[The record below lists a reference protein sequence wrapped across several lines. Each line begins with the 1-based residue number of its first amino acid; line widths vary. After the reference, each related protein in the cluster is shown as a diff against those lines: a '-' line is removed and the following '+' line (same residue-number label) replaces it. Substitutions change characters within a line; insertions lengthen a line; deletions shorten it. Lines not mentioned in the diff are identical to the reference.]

1 MRNRILSFVAVLR
14 IQGRRAFLYFGAV
27 TLAVVFLLAALQ
39 VASRYALKEY
49 VEDQLGRI
57 AWDISVYQVGELP
70 MAAEV
75 QRRIANVPQVTE
87 TQSIFFLRTA
97 VPTTTVAYVDGQPL
111 RSPWLSLLSAS
122 DGALLPPELRPA
134 RWSSAC
140 RSSARCAWTATTS
153 TAGSWTRPARRP
165 WCRSSA

>member
-57 AWDISVYQVGELP
+57 AWDISGYQVGELP

-75 QRRIANVPQVTE
+75 QRRIANGPQVTKR
-87 TQSIFFLRTA
+87 QSIFCLRTA
-97 VPTTTVAYVDGQPL
+97 GQTTTVRYVYAQPP
-111 RSPWLSLLSAS
+111 R
-122 DGALLPPELRPA
+122 G
-134 RWSSAC
+134 
-140 RSSARCAWTATTS
+140 
-153 TAGSWTRPARRP
+153 
-165 WCRSSA
+165 